1 MTPDYERG
9 FQQAIAGHPLVRNIE
24 VAVKLH
30 ERSKP

>member
-1 MTPDYERG
+1 MSRNVFIVWFFAAP
-9 FQQAIAGHPLVRNIE
+9 IILPLLGW